1 MFFKWYTIYF
11 NIKILFSNFITFNQL
26 LFMIAFIY
34 FFPWSLFIF
43 DCFSK
48 FFPKREYVNLAC
60 SISLLWSEG
69 STPSPVRYLY
79 LSTFP
84 DDSTDIFASSLL
96 IPYYSFSSLIWSSI
110 VMIKFYIPS
119 KRFFLKRE
127 VLPDVRVAS
136 ITKNEYSFA
145 VHFIKIHKLPISDE
159 WLNAIC

>member
-1 MFFKWYTIYF
+1 MFSKFIKYF
-11 NIKILFSNFITFNQL
+11 FCFSSGILSISILKSFLAISL
-26 LFMIAFIY
+26 H
-34 FFPWSLFIF
+34 FPWSLFIF
-43 DCFSK
+43 DRFSK
-48 FFPKREYVNLAC
+48 FFPEREYVNLAC
-60 SISLLWSEG
+60 SISLLWLEG

-84 DDSTDIFASSLL
+84 EDSTDIFASSLL

-110 VMIKFYIPS
+110 VMIKFYILS

-145 VHFIKIHKLPISDE
+145 VHFIKIHKLPISDK

>member
-1 MFFKWYTIYF
+1 MFSKF
-11 NIKILFSNFITFNQL
+11 IK
-26 LFMIAFIY
+26 Y
-34 FFPWSLFIF
+34 FFCFSSGILSISILKSFLAISLHFLWSLFIS
-43 DCFSK
+43 DRFSK
-48 FFPKREYVNLAC
+48 FFPEREYVNLAC

-84 DDSTDIFASSLL
+84 EDSTDIFASSLL

-110 VMIKFYIPS
+110 VMIKFYILS

-136 ITKNEYSFA
+136 ITKNEYSFT
-145 VHFIKIHKLPISDE
+145 VHFIKIHKLPISDK